1 MNLHVK
7 HRMTVEEF
15 LAWADA
21 RRASLRFD
29 EPKWELFDGV
39 PVMQEHEKWI
49 HARLKYHI
57 AKVIESAL
65 KTANLPFEI
74 NVDGLGVR
82 ISSRESYQ
90 PEIAVFPQGLIADDD
105 RFAPDPILV
114 VEVLSP
120 STRRT
125 DLREKVAGYGQ
136 VATIEHYLVV
146 DPKPREILHYRRQ
159 GRLLIEPAAPL
170 TSGVLRLDPPGLE
183 IPLSA
188 MFA

>member
-21 RRASLRFD
+21 RRASLPFD

-49 HARLKYHI
+49 HARLK
-57 AKVIESAL
+57 
-65 KTANLPFEI
+65 FEI
-74 NVDGLGVR
+74 TVAIKAAIAQSGLHFEAGVDGLGVR
-82 ISSRESYQ
+82 ISPRESYQ
-90 PEIAVFPQGLIADDD
+90 PEIAVFPKGLIADDD

-170 TSGVLRLDPPGLE
+170 TSDVLRLDPPGLE